1 MKQSKFPPNVD
12 GDCNDITSPSYG
24 VSLLLT
30 SVPVRLVAAFVGIVI
45 LWIMLSHL
53 IGWS

>member
-12 GDCNDITSPSYG
+12 SECNDITLRRSG

-30 SVPVRLVAAFVGIVI
+30 SVPVRLIAALVAIAA
-45 LWIMLSHL
+45 LWLMLSFL
-53 IGWS
+53 I